1 MTKFDFAIDNIK
13 MLTYRTE
20 FYNKTY
26 LVGGCVRDELLN
38 IPIKDI
44 DIMVD
49 LPDGGIKLAKYLCE
63 AHQLNFSNVV
73 VYERFGT
80 AKVTFMKGHE
90 NECDIEFVAPRTE
103 LYDENS
109 RKPIKVDFCDLK
121 TDALRRD
128 FTVNALY
135 KNIHCGNIID
145 PTERGL
151 TDLHNMQLNTPT
163 SADIDFFDD
172 PLRML
177 RAIRFSVQKNFNLS
191 DEIIQACKQSAW
203 RLENISKERIHDEF
217 IKIIMTDNASNGIVM
232 LYNYGLLKYMTSPDK
247 RFIVDMFGFNQRNEH
262 HNETLDKHVLSVLNG
277 VVKKNK
283 DASLVLRLSALLHDV
298 GKTQCY
304 ELKEDGVH
312 YRYHGHEIISGQLAY
327 EILKDL
333 KFSNEICDSVKFICE
348 RHMLLKQFNDNNGH
362 LKITKKSARKIVRK
376 CGKHINDILQL
387 MDADNKSH
395 EIESANRL
403 WCQIDEFKELIPTLY
418 TVEFSDKINVTRCPV
433 NGNDIMKL
441 FNIPPGPKVKEYL
454 EIATD
459 IYDEYPELTK
469 EEILTKIKK

>member
-1 MTKFDFAIDNIK
+1 M
-13 MLTYRTE
+13 
-20 FYNKTY
+20 
-26 LVGGCVRDELLN
+26 
-38 IPIKDI
+38 
-44 DIMVD
+44 
-49 LPDGGIKLAKYLCE
+49 
-63 AHQLNFSNVV
+63 
-73 VYERFGT
+73 
-80 AKVTFMKGHE
+80 
-90 NECDIEFVAPRTE
+90 
-103 LYDENS
+103 
-109 RKPIKVDFCDLK
+109 DFCDIK

-135 KNIHCGNIID
+135 KNIHCSNIID

-376 CGKHINDILQL
+376 CGEHINDILQL

-403 WCQIDEFKELIPTLY
+403 WYQIDEFKELIPTLY
-418 TVEFSDKINVTRCPV
+418 TVEFNDKINVTRCPV

-441 FNIPPGPKVKEYL
+441 FNITPGPKVKEYL

-459 IYDEYPELTK
+459 IYDEFPELTK